1 MERDLDK
8 KKTQSLAAIS
18 LCVGVLIASIA
29 MLVVR

>member
-1 MERDLDK
+1 MERYLDK

-18 LCVGVLIASIA
+18 FCVGILVASIA